1 MPPKSLVDVLIIG
14 AGPAGISC
22 AAALA
27 RLRHTAIVFSSNK
40 FRNEKSKHMHTVS
53 TWDHRD
59 PSEFRAASRED
70 ILARYKTICFEDVG
84 IQTIEKVSKDGEGE
98 GEGSGIFKA
107 IDDTGKDWWGR
118 KLVLATGVKDI
129 MVDIEGY
136 EECWAKSIFH
146 CLYCHGYESSPA
158 KSAGVIAIGDC
169 ASPHIALHLAR
180 QALRLS
186 ENVTIYTHGNDALAE
201 EIEAA
206 KVASNTDVNS
216 KCRSKIEICNYLIQ
230 KFIPSDHPS
239 SGLTVSFDENDGAGL
254 GDHTHAFL
262 LHKPVTEQTN
272 DLAHQLGIELTEQ
285 GDLKVTAPF
294 NETSVR
300 GVFATG
306 DCASMLKNVVGAM
319 YSGTCAG
326 AGVGSQIQGED

>member
-1 MPPKSLVDVLIIG
+1 MPPKPLSDVLIIG

-27 RLRHTAIVFSSNK
+27 RLRHTAIVFSNQR
-40 FRNEKSKHMHTVS
+40 FRNEKSTHMHTVS

-59 PSEFRAASRED
+59 PSDFRAASRED
-70 ILARYKTICFEDVG
+70 ILARYKTIGFEDVG
-84 IQTIEKVSKDGEGE
+84 IQNVEKVSKDGDGE
-98 GEGSGIFKA
+98 ESSIFKA
-107 IDDTGKDWWGR
+107 IDDAGKDWWGR
-118 KLVLATGVKDI
+118 KLVLATGVRDI
-129 MVDIEGY
+129 MVNIEGY
-136 EECWAKSIFH
+136 EECWARSIFH

-158 KSAGVIAIGDC
+158 QSAGILAIGDC
-169 ASPHIALHLAR
+169 ASPQMALHLAR

-186 ENVTIYTHGNDALAE
+186 DNITIYTHGNEALAE

-206 KVASNTDVNS
+206 KVASNPDVNS
-216 KCRSKIEICNYLIQ
+216 KCRSRINICNYSIQ
-230 KFIPSDHPS
+230 KFIPNDDPS
-239 SGLTVSFDENDGAGL
+239 SGLTVVFDKNNGAGL

-262 LHKPVTEQTN
+262 LHKPATEQTN
-272 DLAHQLGIELTEQ
+272 NLAHQLGVELTEQ
-285 GDLKVTAPF
+285 GDIKVTTPF

>member
-1 MPPKSLVDVLIIG
+1 MPPNSLVDVLIIG
-14 AGPAGISC
+14 VSPAGISC

-70 ILARYKTICFEDVG
+70 ILARYNTICFEDVG
-84 IQTIEKVSKDGEGE
+84 IQTIEKISEDGDGEE
-98 GEGSGIFKA
+98 RSIFKA
-107 IDDTGKDWWGR
+107 IDDTGKYWWGR
-118 KLVLATGVKDI
+118 KLVLATGVRDI

-158 KSAGVIAIGDC
+158 QSTGVLALGDC
-169 ASPHIALHLAR
+169 ASPQLALHLAR

-186 ENVTIYTHGNDALAE
+186 ETVIIYTHGNEALAE

-206 KVASNTDVNS
+206 KIASNPDVNS
-216 KCRSKIEICNYLIQ
+216 KCRSKIEICNYSIQ
-230 KFIPSDHPS
+230 KFIPNDDPS
-239 SGLTVSFDENDGAGL
+239 SGLTVFLDKSEGAGL

-272 DLAHQLGIELTEQ
+272 NLARQLGIELTEQ
-285 GDLKVTAPF
+285 GDIKVTAPF

-300 GVFATG
+300 GVFATA
-306 DCASMLKNVVGAM
+306 DCASMLKNVVSAM
-319 YSGTCAG
+319 YSGICAG

>member
-1 MPPKSLVDVLIIG
+1 MPPNSLVDVLIIG

-59 PSEFRAASRED
+59 PSEFRAAPRED
-70 ILARYKTICFEDVG
+70 ILARYKTICFEDMG
-84 IQTIEKVSKDGEGE
+84 IQTIEKISKDGDGE
-98 GEGSGIFKA
+98 ESSIFKA

-118 KLVLATGVKDI
+118 KLVHATGVRDI

-158 KSAGVIAIGDC
+158 QSAGVLAIGDC

-180 QALRLS
+180 EALRLS
-186 ENVTIYTHGNDALAE
+186 ENTTIYTHGNEALAE
-201 EIEAA
+201 EIETA
-206 KVASNTDVNS
+206 KVASNPDVNS
-216 KCRSKIEICNYLIQ
+216 KCRSKIEICNYSIQ
-230 KFIPSDHPS
+230 KFIPNDDLL
-239 SGLTVSFDENDGAGL
+239 SGLTVSFDKNDGARL
-254 GDHTHAFL
+254 GDHTHAFM
-262 LHKPVTEQTN
+262 LHKQVTEQTN
-272 DLAHQLGIELTEQ
+272 NLAHQLGIESTEQ
-285 GDLKVTAPF
+285 GGIKITAPF

-300 GVFATG
+300 GASANG
-306 DCASMLKNVVGAM
+306 DCASMLKNVAGAM

>member
-1 MPPKSLVDVLIIG
+1 MPPKLLVDVLIIG

-70 ILARYKTICFEDVG
+70 ILARYKTICFENVG
-84 IQTIEKVSKDGEGE
+84 IQTVEKISKDGD

-107 IDDTGKDWWGR
+107 IDDTGKGWWGR
-118 KLVLATGVKDI
+118 KLVLATGVRDI

-136 EECWAKSIFH
+136 EECWARSIFH

-158 KSAGVIAIGDC
+158 QSAGVLAIGDC
-169 ASPHIALHLAR
+169 ASPQLALHLAR

-186 ENVTIYTHGNDALAE
+186 ETVTIYTHGNEALTE
-201 EIEAA
+201 EIESA
-206 KVASNTDVNS
+206 KVASNSDINS
-216 KCRSKIEICNYLIQ
+216 KCRSKIEICNYSIQ
-230 KFIPSDHPS
+230 KFIPNDNPP
-239 SGLTVSFDENDGAGL
+239 SGLTVVIDKKNGVGL
-254 GDHTHAFL
+254 KDHKHTFL
-262 LHKPVTEQTN
+262 LHKPVTEQSN
-272 DLAHQLGIELTEQ
+272 NLAHQLGMELTEQ
-285 GDLKVTAPF
+285 GDIKVTAPF

-306 DCASMLKNVVGAM
+306 DCASILKNVAGAM

>member
-27 RLRHTAIVFSSNK
+27 RLHHTAIVFSSNK
-40 FRNEKSKHMHTVS
+40 FRNEKSEHMHTVS

-70 ILARYKTICFEDVG
+70 ILARYNTICFEDVG
-84 IQTIEKVSKDGEGE
+84 IQTIE
-98 GEGSGIFKA
+98 
-107 IDDTGKDWWGR
+107 R
-118 KLVLATGVKDI
+118 
-129 MVDIEGY
+129 Y
-136 EECWAKSIFH
+136 
-146 CLYCHGYESSPA
+146 HG
-158 KSAGVIAIGDC
+158 
-169 ASPHIALHLAR
+169 R

-186 ENVTIYTHGNDALAE
+186 ETVTIYTHRNEALAE

-206 KVASNTDVNS
+206 KIASNPDVNS
-216 KCRSKIEICNYLIQ
+216 KCRSKIEICNYSIQ
-230 KFIPSDHPS
+230 KFIPNDDPS
-239 SGLTVSFDENDGAGL
+239 SGPTVFLDKSDGAGL

-262 LHKPVTEQTN
+262 LHKPVTEQAN
-272 DLAHQLGIELTEQ
+272 NLARQLGIELTEQ
-285 GDLKVTAPF
+285 GDIKVTAPF